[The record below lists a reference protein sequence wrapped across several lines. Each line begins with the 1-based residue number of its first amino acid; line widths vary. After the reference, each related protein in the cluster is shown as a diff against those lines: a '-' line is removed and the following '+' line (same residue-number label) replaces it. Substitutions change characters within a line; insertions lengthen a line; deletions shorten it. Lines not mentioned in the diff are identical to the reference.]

1 MGAVRNERAVV
12 GEKPRCP
19 HCEDIELRRQG
30 REGFWQRV
38 VLPQFGLFPWEC
50 GLCRK
55 IFYLRQRAIDYRQHS
70 KESSL
75 GSVKSPKLEFMPV
88 VEHGPMP
95 VKPSFAEPIRKR
107 G

>member
-1 MGAVRNERAVV
+1 MAAVRNERPVV

-30 REGFWQRV
+30 RVGLWQRAI
-38 VLPQFGLFPWEC
+38 LPQLGLYPWEC

-55 IFYLRQRAIDYRQHS
+55 IFYLRQRSTGYRQHS
-70 KESSL
+70 VESS
-75 GSVKSPKLEFMPV
+75 VAANKVEFMPV
-88 VEHGPMP
+88 VEHGPGL
-95 VKPSFAEPIRKR
+95 VKPISIEPMRKR